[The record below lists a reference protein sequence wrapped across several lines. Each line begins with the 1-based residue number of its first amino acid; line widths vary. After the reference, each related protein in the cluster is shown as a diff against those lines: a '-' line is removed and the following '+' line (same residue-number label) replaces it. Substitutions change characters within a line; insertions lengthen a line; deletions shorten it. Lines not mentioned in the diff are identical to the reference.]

1 MERFDIKAFEAARRG
16 DLDQLME
23 LIDNVLVN
31 QHDVF
36 ATAVKNNKDSIV
48 EWMMR
53 EVMTQQCYPL
63 GRLDV
68 AVVADIIVKHGAQ
81 NHLELLCGMSRSDI
95 KGLLRPDHLEH
106 ARKRGLN
113 IV

>member
-1 MERFDIKAFEAARRG
+1 MERFDIKAFEAARKG
-16 DLDQLME
+16 DKDQLME

-36 ATAVKNNKDSIV
+36 ATAVKNNRDSII

-68 AVVADIIVKHGAQ
+68 AVVADIIVKHGTQ
-81 NHLELLCGMSRSDI
+81 NHLELLCDMSRSDI
-95 KGLLRPDHLEH
+95 KGLLRPEHLEYAH
-106 ARKRGLN
+106 KRGLN